1 MNSGVGWERNSSKNY
16 WELLL
21 LSDGCGYVGIA
32 HCGPRDAG
40 RNLLQQLL
48 GCGTDN

>member
-1 MNSGVGWERNSSKNY
+1 MVSGRRLGEDNSSKNY

-32 HCGPRDAG
+32 TAARVM
-40 RNLLQQLL
+40 L
-48 GCGTDN
+48 GEISFSSS